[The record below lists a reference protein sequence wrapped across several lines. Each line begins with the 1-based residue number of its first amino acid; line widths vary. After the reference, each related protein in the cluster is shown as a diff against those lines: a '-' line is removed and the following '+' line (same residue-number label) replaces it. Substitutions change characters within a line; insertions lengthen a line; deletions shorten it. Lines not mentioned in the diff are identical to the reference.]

1 MRHNHFCRFFA
12 ISIAAFAIAG
22 CGGGGSGGNAG
33 TYSVGGTVSG
43 LVGSGLTV
51 EDPAAGSVV
60 ISKNGQFTLPNGL
73 PSGTSYSVS
82 ITQEPSNPT
91 QNCTLASGS
100 GVVEGAN
107 AAGLSVTC
115 GKPLFPI
122 IVVLS
127 GLLGSSLTVE
137 DNVGDKL
144 TLSANGEFSFPTPVA
159 SGGSYS
165 VTIIAQPTTPPQSC
179 AIQSASGTVGASS
192 PSVTIVCM
200 STVLS
205 SLQINFAS
213 ENLGAVI
220 SDVSRNQIYVAAP
233 NRNEVVVL
241 DATSYLVL
249 SHFFVGSS
257 PLAMALSSDLTTL
270 YVGLGQGGAVV
281 LVNPDT
287 QALTTVPVA
296 AAMGTSFVNSLV
308 ELQPGVLLVGGAGAG
323 TGTARSGYGNLITLN
338 IKSGASQQ
346 VAAGFA
352 IQSVNALVRSADGTR
367 IYGLGLLYPTSEGQG
382 TGGQQV
388 LFSLDAT
395 SPTLP
400 YLASTTVDELANIAV
415 SQDGTKLVANT
426 GAVFDASSLQQLKPS
441 PEPGVGAVGET
452 SNDSIIATALGAD
465 DFELL
470 ASNTL
475 APLQTYANDCPAGV
489 GAISLT
495 PAPAPGDWII
505 GMTTNILCVVST
517 SNPSVAPGAPGSRA
531 LPPVLPSATPA
542 PWVEIPASA
551 PNRVVIDSSRGVV
564 YVADGAGT
572 VDIYSLAK
580 QTFVSSI
587 PVPGKPQ
594 VVTLGADG
602 TTLYVGLFD
611 VGSVV
616 TINRNTNAVTNG
628 GVNLATALGTPDI
641 VSITEIA
648 PGHVLV
654 SSIPSEGGI
663 GPNTYLVDVV
673 FANPSSAQ
681 RVGCAAGYQGALPV
695 ISPDGHYLY
704 VVDAVTCPPEKRD
717 LTQPG
722 YPVVMS
728 GPLGGYSG
736 GDGPPS
742 ITPDGAHLL
751 SGGVII
757 DTNTMQQTANF
768 YGGLAL
774 ASSNPDHYYL
784 VDTQTVMIIEL
795 HDLKV
800 LSFVQNQCQS
810 EYFGVTDAT
819 ISADEKTVIGI
830 GPYDLGAG
838 ALCVTQITP

>member
-1 MRHNHFCRFFA
+1 MRHFQFCRFFA
-12 ISIAAFAIAG
+12 FSIAAFAIVG
-22 CGGGGSGGNAG
+22 CGGGRSGGNAG
-33 TYSVGGTVSG
+33 TYSVVGTVSG

-51 EDPAAGSVV
+51 EDSAAGSEV

-82 ITQEPSNPT
+82 IAQEPSNPT
-91 QNCTLASGS
+91 QNCTLAGGS
-100 GVVEGAN
+100 GVIESSN
-107 AAGLSVTC
+107 ATGLSVNC

-127 GLLGSSLTVE
+127 GLLGSSLTIE

-165 VTIIAQPTTPPQSC
+165 VTIIAQPTSPPQSC

-205 SLQINFAS
+205 SLQIDFAS

-220 SDVSRNQIYVAAP
+220 SDVSRNRIYVAAP

-257 PLAMALSSDLTTL
+257 PLAMALSSDSTTL

-287 QALTTVPVA
+287 QALNTIPVA
-296 AAMGTSFVNSLV
+296 TAMGTSVVNSLV

-323 TGTARSGYGNLITLN
+323 TGTPRSGYGNLITLN
-338 IKSGASQQ
+338 VTSGATQQ
-346 VAAGFA
+346 VAADFA

-367 IYGLGLLYPTSEGQG
+367 AYGLGLLYPTSGQG

-388 LFSLDAT
+388 LFSLDTT
-395 SPTLP
+395 SPSMP
-400 YLASTTVDELANIAV
+400 YIASGTVDSLANIAV

-426 GAVFDASSLQQLKPS
+426 GAIFDASSLRQLKPS
-441 PEPGVGAVGET
+441 VEPGVGAVGET

-470 ASNTL
+470 AGNTL
-475 APLQTYANDCPAGV
+475 APLQTYVNDCPAGV

-542 PWVEIPASA
+542 PWVVISATA
-551 PNRVVIDSSRGVV
+551 PNSVVIDSSRGVA
-564 YVADGAGT
+564 YVADGDGT
-572 VDIYSLAK
+572 VDIYSLA
-580 QTFVSSI
+580 QQSFVSSI
-587 PVPGKPQ
+587 PVPGKPG

-616 TINRNTNAVTNG
+616 TVDRNTNAVTNS

-641 VSITEIA
+641 VSITEIT

-654 SSIPSEGGI
+654 SSIPNDGGI

-673 FANPSSAQ
+673 LASPSSAQ
-681 RVGCAAGYQGALPV
+681 RVGCAAGYQGGLPV

-704 VVDAVTCPPEKRD
+704 VVNAVTCPPEKRD
-717 LTQPG
+717 LTQSG
-722 YPVVMS
+722 YPVVTS

-768 YGGLAL
+768 FGGLAL

-784 VDTQTVMIIEL
+784 VEAETVMTIEL

-800 LSFVQNQCQS
+800 LGFVQNQCQS
-810 EYFGVTDAT
+810 EGFYGDTDAT
-819 ISADEKTVIGI
+819 ISADDKTVISI
-830 GPYDLGAG
+830 GPYDLGVG
-838 ALCVTQITP
+838 ALCVTQLTP